1 MEGEVLSAV
10 SLTTG
15 FGAALLGILSVG
27 FGLRGMREVWRRD
40 ELRPNDLVDL
50 LGYFLWFGFG
60 LAAVAVGGMIVL
72 GGKEVG

>member
-1 MEGEVLSAV
+1 MPTETLSAISV
-10 SLTTG
+10 TTG
-15 FGAALLGILSVG
+15 CAAALIGILSAG
-27 FGLRGMREVWRRD
+27 FGLRGMRDVWRRS
-40 ELRPNDLVDL
+40 EIRPNDLVDL